1 MKFYNPFKAHFCQFG
16 NGEFGMRKL
25 TPFGWKYLDTNDMQ
39 FWHGSNYGGSRF
51 ASLSAVKSVV
61 ADKLEQKR
69 REKMKS
75 KSWRIS

>member
-25 TPFGWKYLDTNDMQ
+25 TSWGWQYLDTYDMY
-39 FWHGSNYGGSRF
+39 FWSKSTYSGSRY
-51 ASLSAVKSVV
+51 ASLGAVKAVV
-61 ADKLEQKR
+61 ANELEKKR

-75 KSWRIS
+75 KSWRVS